1 MNNPKK
7 IVFLTGTRADFGKI
21 KSLISIADGSP
32 NFEVHVFVTGMHL
45 QKEYGYTLI
54 EIERCNFKNVHTF
67 ENHTHETTM
76 DLTLAKTIEGLS
88 AYCKKV
94 QPDLIIVHGDR
105 VETLAGAIVGSLNN
119 ILVAHIEGGELSG
132 TVDELIRHSVSKLS
146 HIHFVSN
153 EEAAKRLVQMGEMET
168 SIFTIGSP
176 DIDIMF
182 SNDLPNI
189 EIVKKY
195 YEIDFEDFAIVL
207 FHPVTTEANEMKH
220 YAENFVAAL
229 QNDPHNYVIIYPN
242 NDLGSQFII
251 DEYLKLKD
259 NKRFRIFPS
268 LRFEYFLTLLKNAQ
282 FILGN
287 SSAGIREAPYYGIPI
302 INIGSRQQNRAVN
315 ADIVNVDYTKES
327 ISVALKSIDS
337 HKIQRM
343 DFTFGDGNSTE
354 LFVKAI
360 QNNDIWRINH
370 QKQFRDS
377 I

>member
-1 MNNPKK
+1 MNKIKK
-7 IVFLTGTRADFGKI
+7 ILFLTGTRADFGKI
-21 KSLISIADGSP
+21 KSLISIADERP

-54 EIERCNFKNVHTF
+54 EIERCSFKNVHTF

-182 SNDLPNI
+182 SNNLPDI
-189 EIVKKY
+189 EVVKKY

-207 FHPVTTEANEMKH
+207 FHPVTTEADDMKK

-229 QNDPHNYVIIYPN
+229 QNDTHNYVVIYPN

-251 DEYLKLKD
+251 DEYLKLND

-315 ADIVNVDYTKES
+315 ADIINVDYSKES
-327 ISVALKSIDS
+327 ILEALKSIDS
-337 HKIQRM
+337 HKVQRS
-343 DFTFGDGNSTE
+343 DSNFGTGNSTQ

-360 QNNDIWRINH
+360 ENNDIWGINH
-370 QKQFRDS
+370 QKQFRDF
-377 I
+377 